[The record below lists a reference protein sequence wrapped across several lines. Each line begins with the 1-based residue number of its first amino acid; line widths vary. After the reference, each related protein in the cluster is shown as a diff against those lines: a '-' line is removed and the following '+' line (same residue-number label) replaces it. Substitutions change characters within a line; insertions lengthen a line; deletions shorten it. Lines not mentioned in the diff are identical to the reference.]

1 MYVALVNFL
10 KNDQIIQ
17 SNILV
22 DIEEVETKFPLRI
35 MYSQPKNF

>member
-22 DIEEVETKFPLRI
+22 DIEEVETKFP
-35 MYSQPKNF
+35 

>member
-1 MYVALVNFL
+1 MYLALVNFL

-22 DIEEVETKFPLRI
+22 DIEEVETKFP
-35 MYSQPKNF
+35 